1 MTTANPPLATAGA
14 TTTPKPAPAVTL
26 TPGEAPDHND
36 ESVRQELSAGCAE
49 TVEPIRK
56 LMSVYANGL
65 LLQSPHD
72 EVLSRQLGEASAVC
86 SEDEWTRFYT
96 KELDAWLTP

>member
-1 MTTANPPLATAGA
+1 MTTIA
-14 TTTPKPAPAVTL
+14 PKPSAAVTL
-26 TPGEAPDHND
+26 PPGEAPEHED
-36 ESVRQELSAGCAE
+36 ESVRQELSASCAE
-49 TVEPIRK
+49 AVEPIRK

-65 LLQSPHD
+65 LLESPHD

-86 SEDEWTRFYT
+86 PEEEWVRFYT